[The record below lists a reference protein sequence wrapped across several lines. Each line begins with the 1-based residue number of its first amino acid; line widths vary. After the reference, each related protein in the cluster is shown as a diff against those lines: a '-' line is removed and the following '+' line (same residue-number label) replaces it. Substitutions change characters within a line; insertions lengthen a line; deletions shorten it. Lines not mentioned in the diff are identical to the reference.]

1 MPSGMP
7 VLPSF
12 ILQFEVLYTTIKMPC
27 GLQGVQ
33 YTYLFCGSDAG
44 QMNRG
49 EKDMSESYKPRSL
62 MEIMND
68 VLSTVRDY
76 YDSEYVYY
84 IEKEQGDIET
94 IYEWCAENIEWQRD
108 RLKLMPQEQQPKWMK
123 EEITDTTSDSY
134 SVFRKL
140 SEDATAILAVVG
152 VHRGGCTLD
161 LMRAL
166 LPYIPQAI
174 ALQKMQKQQ
183 EYLSYHDDLTG
194 LLNRN
199 SLVDYLEN
207 VKKRQLKSLGA
218 LSIDING
225 LKNFNKEF
233 GREYGDEVVIRVGEV
248 LQEFFHGGQIYR
260 LTGDEYLVLSGDISY
275 EDFTKQI
282 YAAHTKLDNISLG
295 LVSMGYAWEK
305 VDIDVDNLLNNAEVM
320 MREEKKK
327 YYKNLKKGHHEPIIK
342 QDLLEDLEHGN
353 FIVCLVPK
361 MDTDTEHVA
370 GAEAVVRYHH
380 KDLGIV
386 DPGRYLNLLEETKL
400 SHYLD
405 LYVFEEVCKTLHRWE
420 LEGIPLIPIAVNFAG
435 ATLKQESIA
444 ERILFLIE
452 KYHVRCEYLEVEVS
466 ESSNDMNQEMLAE
479 TSSKIRKANVRVIL
493 DHFGARD
500 SSFSILSLMEFDG
513 LKIDKS
519 LITNIVGNMRSRI
532 VAQAVIDVCRQLG
545 AFVQA
550 SGVETQ
556 DQLNVLKELGCD
568 YAQGTLFNKPI
579 TIETFEVRYLKD

>member
-1 MPSGMP
+1 
-7 VLPSF
+7 
-12 ILQFEVLYTTIKMPC
+12 
-27 GLQGVQ
+27 
-33 YTYLFCGSDAG
+33 
-44 QMNRG
+44 
-49 EKDMSESYKPRSL
+49 MSESYKPRSL
-62 MEIMND
+62 VEIMND

-76 YDSEYVYY
+76 YDSEYAYY

-108 RLKLMPQEQQPKWMK
+108 KLKLLSEDQQPKWMK

-134 SVFRKL
+134 SVFRQI
-140 SEDATAILAVVG
+140 SEDTTAILAAVG

-161 LMRAL
+161 LMHAL

-174 ALQKMQKQQ
+174 SLHKLQKQQ

-199 SLVDYLEN
+199 SLVNYLDHVDGES
-207 VKKRQLKSLGA
+207 LKSLGA
-218 LSIDING
+218 LSVDING

-248 LQEFFHGGQIYR
+248 LEEYFRGGDVYR
-260 LTGDEYLVLSGDISY
+260 LTGDEYLVLAEDRTY

-295 LVSMGYAWEK
+295 LVSVGYAWEK
-305 VDIDVDNLLNNAEVM
+305 VDIDVDKLVNSAEVM

-361 MDTDTEHVA
+361 MDVQSEEIA

-386 DPGRYLNLLEETKL
+386 NPGRYINLLEETKL

-420 LEGIPLIPIAVNFAG
+420 IENLPMIPVSVNFAG
-435 ATLKQESIA
+435 ATLRQESVA
-444 ERILFLIE
+444 DKMMRLIE

-466 ESSNDMNQEMLAE
+466 ESGNDMNQEMLAE
-479 TSSKIRKANVRVIL
+479 TSSKIRKGNVRVIL
-493 DHFGARD
+493 DHFGAKD

-513 LKIDKS
+513 LKLDKS
-519 LITNIVGNMRSRI
+519 LITNIVGNSRSRI
-532 VAQAVIDVCRQLG
+532 VAQAVIDICRQLG
-545 AFVQA
+545 ASVQA
-550 SGVETQ
+550 AGVETQ
-556 DQLNVLKELGCD
+556 DQLNVLQELGCD

-579 TIETFEVRYLKD
+579 KIETFEVRYLRK

>member
-1 MPSGMP
+1 
-7 VLPSF
+7 
-12 ILQFEVLYTTIKMPC
+12 
-27 GLQGVQ
+27 
-33 YTYLFCGSDAG
+33 
-44 QMNRG
+44 
-49 EKDMSESYKPRSL
+49 MSESYKPRSL

-68 VLSTVRDY
+68 VLGTVRDY
-76 YDSEYVYY
+76 YDAEYAYY
-84 IEKEQGDIET
+84 IEKEQDDIET
-94 IYEWCAENIEWQRD
+94 IYEWCAENVEWQRD
-108 RLKLMPQEQQPKWMK
+108 RLKLMSFEQQPKWMK
-123 EEITDTTSDSY
+123 EEITDTTEESY
-134 SVFRKL
+134 SVFRQI
-140 SEDATAILAVVG
+140 SDDTTAILAVVG

-199 SLVDYLEN
+199 SLVDYLAN
-207 VKKRQLKSLGA
+207 VDAGSLKSLGA
-218 LSIDING
+218 LSVDING

-233 GREYGDEVVIRVGEV
+233 GRDYGDEVVIRVGEV
-248 LQEFFHGGQIYR
+248 LQEYFHSADVYR
-260 LTGDEYLVLSGDISY
+260 LTGDEYLVLADNISY
-275 EDFTKQI
+275 EEFTKQI

-295 LVSMGYAWEK
+295 LVAMGYAWEK
-305 VDIDVDNLLNNAEVM
+305 VDIDTDKLVSNAEVM
-320 MREEKKK
+320 MRDEKKK

-342 QDLLEDLEHGN
+342 QDLLEDLEQGN

-361 MDTDTEHVA
+361 IETETGRVA

-386 DPGRYLNLLEETKL
+386 DPGKYINLLEETKL

-420 LEGIPLIPIAVNFAG
+420 LEDLPMIPVAVNFAG

-444 ERILFLIE
+444 DRMLHLIE
-452 KYHVRCEYLEVEVS
+452 KYHVLCEYLEVEVS
-466 ESSNDMNQEMLAE
+466 ESGNDMNQEMLAE
-479 TSSKIRKANVRVIL
+479 TSSKIRKGNVRVIL
-493 DHFGARD
+493 DHFGAKD
-500 SSFSILSLMEFDG
+500 SSFSILSLMEFDS

-532 VAQAVIDVCRQLG
+532 VAQAVIDICRQLG
-545 AFVQA
+545 ATVQA

-568 YAQGTLFNKPI
+568 YAQGALFNKPI
-579 TIETFEVRYLKD
+579 TIDTFEVRYLKG

>member
-1 MPSGMP
+1 
-7 VLPSF
+7 
-12 ILQFEVLYTTIKMPC
+12 
-27 GLQGVQ
+27 
-33 YTYLFCGSDAG
+33 
-44 QMNRG
+44 
-49 EKDMSESYKPRSL
+49 MSENYRPRSL
-62 MEIMND
+62 VEIMND

-84 IEKEQGDIET
+84 IEKEQGDIDT
-94 IYEWCAENIEWQRD
+94 IYEWCAENVEWQRD
-108 RLKLMPQEQQPKWMK
+108 RLKMLPEEQQPKWMK
-123 EEITDTTSDSY
+123 EEITDTTSDTY
-134 SVFRKL
+134 SVFTQL
-140 SEDATAILAVVG
+140 DEDTTAILAVCG

-174 ALQKMQKQQ
+174 SLQKLQKQQ

-199 SLVDYLEN
+199 SLVDYFSS
-207 VKKRQLKSLGA
+207 VKAEDLKSLGA
-218 LSIDING
+218 LSVDING

-248 LQEFFHGGQIYR
+248 LAEYFHSGSVYR
-260 LTGDEYLVLSGDISY
+260 LTGDEYLVLVENTSY

-282 YAAHTKLDNISLG
+282 YAVHTKLDNISLG
-295 LVSMGYAWEK
+295 LASMGYAWEK
-305 VDIDVDNLLNNAEVM
+305 VSIEVDKLVNNAEVM

-342 QDLLEDLEHGN
+342 QDLLEDIENGN

-361 MDTDTEHVA
+361 FDISTDSVA

-386 DPGRYLNLLEETKL
+386 DPGKYINLLEETKL

-420 LEGIPLIPIAVNFAG
+420 MEDLPLIPVSVNFAG
-435 ATLKQESIA
+435 ATLRQESIA
-444 ERILFLIE
+444 DRMLRLIE

-479 TSSKIRKANVRVIL
+479 TSSKIRKGNVRVIL
-493 DHFGARD
+493 DHFGAKD

-513 LKIDKS
+513 LKLDKS
-519 LITNIVGNMRSRI
+519 LITNIVGNTRSQI
-532 VAQAVIDVCRQLG
+532 VARAVIDICRQLG
-545 AFVQA
+545 ATVQA
-550 SGVETQ
+550 AGVETQ
-556 DQLNVLKELGCD
+556 DQLNVLRELGCD
-568 YAQGTLFNKPI
+568 YAQGALFNKPI
-579 TIETFEVRYLKD
+579 TVDTFEVRYLKG

>member
-1 MPSGMP
+1 M
-7 VLPSF
+7 
-12 ILQFEVLYTTIKMPC
+12 
-27 GLQGVQ
+27 
-33 YTYLFCGSDAG
+33 SD
-44 QMNRG
+44 
-49 EKDMSESYKPRSL
+49 SYKPRSL
-62 MEIMND
+62 AEIMND
-68 VLSTVRDY
+68 LLSTVRDY
-76 YDSEYVYY
+76 YDAEYAYY

-108 RLKLMPQEQQPKWMK
+108 RLKLLSQEQQPKWMK
-123 EEITDTTSDSY
+123 EEVTDTTADSY
-134 SVFRKL
+134 SVFRQI
-140 SEDATAILAVVG
+140 SEDTTAILAVVG

-174 ALQKMQKQQ
+174 ALHKMQKQQ

-199 SLVDYLEN
+199 SLVDYLDN
-207 VKKRQLKSLGA
+207 VRERSLKSLGA

-248 LQEFFHGGQIYR
+248 LEEYFRSGEVYR
-260 LTGDEYLVLSGDISY
+260 VTGDEYLVLVENTSY

-305 VDIDVDNLLNNAEVM
+305 VDIDVDKLVNHAEVM
-320 MREEKKK
+320 MLDEKKK

-342 QDLLEDLEHGN
+342 KDLLEDLEQRN

-361 MDTDTEHVA
+361 VDVSTESVA

-386 DPGRYLNLLEETKL
+386 NPGKYINLLEETKL

-405 LYVFEEVCKTLHRWE
+405 LYVFEEVCKTLHKWE
-420 LEGIPLIPIAVNFAG
+420 VEGIPLIPVSVNFAG
-435 ATLKQESIA
+435 ATLRQESIA
-444 ERILFLIE
+444 DKMLHLIE

-479 TSSKIRKANVRVIL
+479 TSSKIRKGNVRVIL
-493 DHFGARD
+493 DHFGAKD

-513 LKIDKS
+513 LKLDKS
-519 LITNIVGNMRSRI
+519 LITNIVGNARSRI
-532 VAQAVIDVCRQLG
+532 VAQAVIDICRQLG
-545 AFVQA
+545 ASVQA
-550 SGVETQ
+550 AGVETQ

-579 TIETFEVRYLKD
+579 TIETFEVRYLKG

>member
-1 MPSGMP
+1 M
-7 VLPSF
+7 
-12 ILQFEVLYTTIKMPC
+12 
-27 GLQGVQ
+27 
-33 YTYLFCGSDAG
+33 SD
-44 QMNRG
+44 
-49 EKDMSESYKPRSL
+49 SYKPRSL
-62 MEIMND
+62 AEIMND
-68 VLSTVRDY
+68 LLSTVRDY
-76 YDSEYVYY
+76 YDAEYAYY

-108 RLKLMPQEQQPKWMK
+108 RLKLLSQEQQPKWMK
-123 EEITDTTSDSY
+123 EEITDTTADSY
-134 SVFRKL
+134 SVFRQI
-140 SEDATAILAVVG
+140 SEDTTAILAVVG

-174 ALQKMQKQQ
+174 ALHKMQKQQ

-199 SLVDYLEN
+199 SLVDYLDN
-207 VKKRQLKSLGA
+207 VRERSLKSLGA

-248 LQEFFHGGQIYR
+248 LEEYFRSGEVYR
-260 LTGDEYLVLSGDISY
+260 VTGDEYLVLVENTSY

-305 VDIDVDNLLNNAEVM
+305 VDIDVDKLVNHAEVM
-320 MREEKKK
+320 MLDEKKK

-342 QDLLEDLEHGN
+342 KDLLEDLEQRN

-361 MDTDTEHVA
+361 VDVSTESVA

-386 DPGRYLNLLEETKL
+386 NPGKYINLLEETKL

-405 LYVFEEVCKTLHRWE
+405 LYVFEEVCKTLHKWE
-420 LEGIPLIPIAVNFAG
+420 LEGIPLIPVSVNFAG
-435 ATLKQESIA
+435 ATLRQESIA
-444 ERILFLIE
+444 DKMLHLIE

-479 TSSKIRKANVRVIL
+479 TSSKIRKGNVRVIL
-493 DHFGARD
+493 DHFGAKD

-513 LKIDKS
+513 LKLDKS
-519 LITNIVGNMRSRI
+519 LITNIVGNARSRI
-532 VAQAVIDVCRQLG
+532 VAQAVIDICRQLG
-545 AFVQA
+545 ASVQA
-550 SGVETQ
+550 AGVETQ

-579 TIETFEVRYLKD
+579 TIETFEVRYLKG

>member
-1 MPSGMP
+1 M
-7 VLPSF
+7 
-12 ILQFEVLYTTIKMPC
+12 
-27 GLQGVQ
+27 
-33 YTYLFCGSDAG
+33 SD
-44 QMNRG
+44 
-49 EKDMSESYKPRSL
+49 SYKPRSL
-62 MEIMND
+62 AEIMND
-68 VLSTVRDY
+68 LLSTVRDY
-76 YDSEYVYY
+76 YDAEYAYY

-108 RLKLMPQEQQPKWMK
+108 RLKLLSQEQQPKWMK
-123 EEITDTTSDSY
+123 EEITDTTADSY
-134 SVFRKL
+134 SVFRQI
-140 SEDATAILAVVG
+140 SEDTTAILAVVG

-199 SLVDYLEN
+199 SLVDYLDN
-207 VKKRQLKSLGA
+207 VRERSLKSLGA

-248 LQEFFHGGQIYR
+248 LEEYFRSGEVYR
-260 LTGDEYLVLSGDISY
+260 VTGDEYLVLVENTSY

-305 VDIDVDNLLNNAEVM
+305 VDIDVDKLVNHAEVM
-320 MREEKKK
+320 MLDEKKK

-342 QDLLEDLEHGN
+342 KDLLEDLEQRN

-361 MDTDTEHVA
+361 VDVSTESVA

-386 DPGRYLNLLEETKL
+386 NPGKYINLLEETKL

-405 LYVFEEVCKTLHRWE
+405 LYVFEEVCKTLHKWE
-420 LEGIPLIPIAVNFAG
+420 VEGIPLIPVSVNFAG
-435 ATLKQESIA
+435 ATLRQESIA
-444 ERILFLIE
+444 DKMLHLIE

-479 TSSKIRKANVRVIL
+479 TSSKIRKGNVRVIL
-493 DHFGARD
+493 DHFGAKD

-513 LKIDKS
+513 LKLDKS
-519 LITNIVGNMRSRI
+519 LITNIVGNARSRI
-532 VAQAVIDVCRQLG
+532 VAQAVIDICRQLG
-545 AFVQA
+545 ASVQA
-550 SGVETQ
+550 AGVETQ

-579 TIETFEVRYLKD
+579 TIETFEVRYLKG

>member
-1 MPSGMP
+1 
-7 VLPSF
+7 
-12 ILQFEVLYTTIKMPC
+12 
-27 GLQGVQ
+27 
-33 YTYLFCGSDAG
+33 
-44 QMNRG
+44 
-49 EKDMSESYKPRSL
+49 MSESYKPRSL
-62 MEIMND
+62 AEIMND
-68 VLSTVRDY
+68 VLGTVRDY
-76 YDSEYVYY
+76 YDSEYAYY
-84 IEKEQGDIET
+84 IEKDQGDIET
-94 IYEWCAENIEWQRD
+94 IYEWCAENVEWQRD
-108 RLKLMPQEQQPKWMK
+108 RLKLLPEDQQPKWMK
-123 EEITDTTSDSY
+123 TEITDTTSDSY
-134 SVFRKL
+134 SVFRQI
-140 SEDATAILAVVG
+140 SDDTTAILAVVG

-199 SLVDYLEN
+199 SLVDYLAN
-207 VKKRQLKSLGA
+207 VDAGSLKSLGA
-218 LSIDING
+218 LSVDING

-233 GREYGDEVVIRVGEV
+233 GRDYGDEVVIRVGEV
-248 LQEFFHGGQIYR
+248 LQEYFHSADVYR
-260 LTGDEYLVLSGDISY
+260 LTGDEYLVLADNISY
-275 EDFTKQI
+275 EEFTKQI

-295 LVSMGYAWEK
+295 LVAMGYAWEK
-305 VDIDVDNLLNNAEVM
+305 VDIDTDKLVSNAEVM
-320 MREEKKK
+320 MRDEKKK

-342 QDLLEDLEHGN
+342 QDLLEDLEQGN

-361 MDTDTEHVA
+361 IETETGRVA

-386 DPGRYLNLLEETKL
+386 DPGKYINLLEETKL

-420 LEGIPLIPIAVNFAG
+420 LEDLPMIPVAVNFAG

-444 ERILFLIE
+444 DRMLHLIE
-452 KYHVRCEYLEVEVS
+452 KYHVLCEYLEVEVS
-466 ESSNDMNQEMLAE
+466 ESGNDMNQEMLAE
-479 TSSKIRKANVRVIL
+479 TSSKIRKGNVRVIL
-493 DHFGARD
+493 DHFGAKD
-500 SSFSILSLMEFDG
+500 SSFSILSLMEFDS

-532 VAQAVIDVCRQLG
+532 VAQAVIDICRQLG
-545 AFVQA
+545 ATVQA

-568 YAQGTLFNKPI
+568 YAQGALFNKPI
-579 TIETFEVRYLKD
+579 TIDTFEVRYLKG